1 MLTLFLAVLKKPL
14 QTSISVSSDE
24 FGDIDVEDKLHIV
37 ISVKDFR
44 AIIQHAGIAG
54 SELFARYSL
63 PAKPI
68 QFSYS
73 SDAISSEFLI
83 MTVGERGSNP
93 GQKTRKGRK
102 AAPQPSAPRLEPVSR
117 RTSVAPSQAPDNGT
131 QIDQQP
137 APPAASFKPPASNP
151 ARPMSTARASASRM
165 SAFDLRPSQRPPP
178 PTLRSE
184 SLFIDDEGWEPV
196 QDEDDEAEENG
207 RLDWDHSAVDPD
219 QVRYLL
225 LKVRALL
232 TQPDGL
238 LHDYEQRRARED
250 GGRQIRHDGRPPR
263 RSAVHVPRP
272 DTEAFRCTRAGSI
285 SRLRIILPSS
295 AGDADPASSAAGSNT
310 CDLRLGWYIF

>member
-1 MLTLFLAVLKKPL
+1 MLKKPL
-14 QTSISVSSDE
+14 QTSIAVSSDE

-54 SELFARYSL
+54 SELFARYSI

-73 SDAISSEFLI
+73 SDAISCEFLI

-117 RTSVAPSQAPDNGT
+117 RTSVAPSQAPDSGT
-131 QIDQQP
+131 QSEQQQP
-137 APPAASFKPPASNP
+137 VPPAASFKPPASNP
-151 ARPMSTARASASRM
+151 ARPISTARASASRM

-219 QVRYLL
+219 QVSNLL
-225 LKVRALL
+225 VTHQALSL
-232 TQPDGL
+232 THPDGL
-238 LHDYEQRRARED
+238 FHDHEQ
-250 GGRQIRHDGRPPR
+250 GRTRQDGRR
-263 RSAVHVPRP
+263 
-272 DTEAFRCTRAGSI
+272 
-285 SRLRIILPSS
+285 
-295 AGDADPASSAAGSNT
+295 
-310 CDLRLGWYIF
+310 